1 MTVEA
6 TEIARNGM
14 NLILEGKVRNH
25 KLKDSASIHTVTM
38 ERREANTFINFLSA
52 KTSSFVYE
60 IKGCPTPPCL
70 NLKKSFDFLKIL

>member
-14 NLILEGKVRNH
+14 NLILEGKIRNH
-25 KLKDSASIHTVTM
+25 KLKDSASIHTGTM
-38 ERREANTFINFLSA
+38 ERREANTFIKFLST

-70 NLKKSFDFLKIL
+70 NLKNHLIF

>member
-25 KLKDSASIHTVTM
+25 KLKDSASIHTETM
-38 ERREANTFINFLSA
+38 ERREANTFINFLST

-60 IKGCPTPPCL
+60 IKGDPTPPCL
-70 NLKKSFDFLKIL
+70 I

>member
-25 KLKDSASIHTVTM
+25 KLKGSAFIHTGTM
-38 ERREANTFINFLSA
+38 ERREANTFINFLST

-70 NLKKSFDFLKIL
+70 I

>member
-25 KLKDSASIHTVTM
+25 KLKDSASIYTGTM
-38 ERREANTFINFLSA
+38 ERREANTFINFLST

-70 NLKKSFDFLKIL
+70 I

>member
-25 KLKDSASIHTVTM
+25 KLKDSASIHTETM
-38 ERREANTFINFLSA
+38 ERREANTFINFLST

-70 NLKKSFDFLKIL
+70 NLKNHLIF